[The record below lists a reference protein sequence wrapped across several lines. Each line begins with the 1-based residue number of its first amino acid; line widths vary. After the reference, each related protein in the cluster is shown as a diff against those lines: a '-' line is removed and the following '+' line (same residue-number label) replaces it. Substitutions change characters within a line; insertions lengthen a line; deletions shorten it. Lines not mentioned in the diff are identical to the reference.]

1 MKNQLFTIALVF
13 LAMASFG
20 QKYGTTPE
28 DSLTC
33 LENSSLY
40 KEFYKQKTSQNPSF
54 VHPKAW
60 FSLPK
65 HGFPCQNL
73 LGAAAMLPG

>member
-1 MKNQLFTIALVF
+1 MKKQLFTIALVF

-20 QKYGTTPE
+20 QKYGATPE

-40 KEFYKQKTSQNPSF
+40 KEVYKQKITRMH
-54 VHPKAW
+54 VV
-60 FSLPK
+60 
-65 HGFPCQNL
+65 
-73 LGAAAMLPG
+73 LG